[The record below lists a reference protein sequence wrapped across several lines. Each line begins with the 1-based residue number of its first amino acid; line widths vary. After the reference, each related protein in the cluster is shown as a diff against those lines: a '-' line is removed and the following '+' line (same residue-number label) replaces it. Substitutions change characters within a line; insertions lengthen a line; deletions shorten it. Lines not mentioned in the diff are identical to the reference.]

1 MRIESG
7 RMLNDY
13 IQPNKKQ
20 YCIPV
25 FQRDYAWTA
34 EQCTKLFEDIVL
46 AFKRDR
52 LHFCG
57 SFVYAPMHSR
67 NHIDYFIIIDGQQRF
82 TSLYI
87 LIKALVDSTEDKSEK
102 EALEGYLYNNDRYNR
117 YGWDEKSKLKL
128 KPVKT
133 DNDQLQ
139 LLMAGKL
146 GSMDKS
152 NSGIIYHNY
161 ILFRELIRSFLDENP
176 DNSVRM
182 IHDGMDNLI
191 CADIRLDPDDDAQE
205 IFERINSTGMQL
217 ELPDLIRNF
226 VLMTDENQERL
237 YEEYWLT
244 TQNLL
249 PNGLLNSFFLDYLNM
264 KLDGFTKE
272 SEAYKDFKQLYEHGQ
287 YTNES
292 MLQEIL
298 HYARQYQAFYYG
310 SDRLSASINRSLAGL
325 RKLSQTTVYLFLF
338 RIFDDYEAGII
349 CQSDLENVLSLLLN
363 YSIRRMICEISSAS
377 LRGLYKTLYVRVFN
391 RPENKAHYYDSIVS
405 FLLQL
410 TSKDAIPTDKEFV
423 SALKSRNLYRKN
435 ALCKYLLCA
444 IENQGKEPLE
454 LENLS
459 IEHIMP
465 QNRHLSTSWQKMLGE
480 NWEEVHSRYLHTLG
494 NLTLTGYNSEQ
505 GDLPFEEKKEKL
517 ADFKTHITIL
527 YSDVKDKTEWN
538 AQTIEARAERLSGLI
553 LKLFPIAQPETK
565 VDFSDPRYQRFTAL
579 DPDNATYRT
588 VNYYELLG
596 ERVNVTNFA
605 AMVRSVAEK
614 LYILDSRIISRM
626 AKDLEPLPFW
636 SSPVFA
642 YDETALRG
650 PVKLNNASNIYIS
663 TGYSARD
670 CISFIAGMLRK
681 YDLNLEEDFF
691 YSARLVQ
698 MECLEIAKT
707 WCEQKVSE
715 GLIAFSRKNSAGRYV
730 RFTTPLL
737 NGILPE
743 NAENLSPWKTRNYY
757 FYEITRQNG
766 LLFIQLQLYVI
777 GITSEMEQA
786 YAKLANLLGPENL
799 HREYG
804 YVRYFRSSSLKNDDG
819 EGEDIVI
826 PQLEKLFG
834 EVVSFENTIRDKW
847 SN

>member
-1 MRIESG
+1 M
-7 RMLNDY
+7 
-13 IQPNKKQ
+13 
-20 YCIPV
+20 
-25 FQRDYAWTA
+25 
-34 EQCTKLFEDIVL
+34 
-46 AFKRDR
+46 
-52 LHFCG
+52 
-57 SFVYAPMHSR
+57 
-67 NHIDYFIIIDGQQRF
+67 
-82 TSLYI
+82 
-87 LIKALVDSTEDKSEK
+87 
-102 EALEGYLYNNDRYNR
+102 
-117 YGWDEKSKLKL
+117 
-128 KPVKT
+128 
-133 DNDQLQ
+133 
-139 LLMAGKL
+139 
-146 GSMDKS
+146 
-152 NSGIIYHNY
+152 
-161 ILFRELIRSFLDENP
+161 
-176 DNSVRM
+176 
-182 IHDGMDNLI
+182 
-191 CADIRLDPDDDAQE
+191 
-205 IFERINSTGMQL
+205 STG
-217 ELPDLIRNF
+217 
-226 VLMTDENQERL
+226 
-237 YEEYWLT
+237 
-244 TQNLL
+244 
-249 PNGLLNSFFLDYLNM
+249 
-264 KLDGFTKE
+264 K
-272 SEAYKDFKQLYEHGQ
+272 

-298 HYARQYQAFYYG
+298 HYAKQYHDFYYG
-310 SDRLSASINRSLAGL
+310 SERVSDSINRSLAGL
-325 RKLSQTTVYLFLF
+325 RKLNQTTVYLFLF
-338 RIFDDYEAGII
+338 QIFDDYEAGII
-349 CQSDLENVLSLLLN
+349 HQNALEKVLSLLLN

-377 LRGLYKTLYVRVFN
+377 LRGLYKTFYVRVFN
-391 RPENKAHYYDSIVS
+391 RSENKAHYYDSIVS

-410 TSKDAIPTDKEFV
+410 TSKDAIPTDEEFV

-480 NWEEVHSRYLHTLG
+480 NWEEVHIRYLHTLG

-505 GDLPFEEKKEKL
+505 GDLPFKEKKEKL

-527 YSDVKDKTEWN
+527 YSNVKDKTEWN
-538 AQTIEARAERLSGLI
+538 AQAIEARAELLSGLI
-553 LKLFPIAQPETK
+553 LKLFPIAQPEAK
-565 VDFSDPRYQRFTAL
+565 IDFSDPRYQRLTAL

-614 LYILDSRIISRM
+614 LYMLDSRIISRM
-626 AKDLEPLPFW
+626 AKDLETLPFW

-642 YDETALRG
+642 YDETALRS
-650 PVKLNNASNIYIS
+650 PVKLNNTSNIYIS

-670 CISFIAGMLRK
+670 CISFIAGMLKK

-707 WCEQKVSE
+707 WCEQKASE
-715 GLIAFSRKNSAGRYV
+715 GLISFSRKNSAGRYV
-730 RFTTPLL
+730 RFTMPLL
-737 NGILPE
+737 SSILPE

-766 LLFIQLQLYVI
+766 RLLIQLHLYAI

-786 YAKLANLLGPENL
+786 YAKLANLLGLESL
-799 HREYG
+799 HRDYG
-804 YVRYFRSSSLKNDDG
+804 YVCYFRSSLLKNDDG

-834 EVVSFENTIRDKW
+834 EVVSFENRIRDKW
-847 SN
+847 SD